1 MINIKKIVAFATA
14 SLTLTL
20 LTSPVSAADKKGDV
34 CFTTTYKT
42 DAVFKCSYL
51 FDRQPVTVKE
61 IYERGY
67 KVVISQIPN
76 ASSNYNWFIV
86 VESQ

>member
-1 MINIKKIVAFATA
+1 MTNIKKILACASAT
-14 SLTLTL
+14 LTLTL

-34 CFTTTYKT
+34 CYAQNYKT
-42 DAVFKCSYL
+42 DAMFKCSYL
-51 FDRQPVTVKE
+51 FDKQPVTVKE

-67 KVVISQIPN
+67 KVVISQIPHVN
-76 ASSNYNWFIV
+76 SNYNWFIV